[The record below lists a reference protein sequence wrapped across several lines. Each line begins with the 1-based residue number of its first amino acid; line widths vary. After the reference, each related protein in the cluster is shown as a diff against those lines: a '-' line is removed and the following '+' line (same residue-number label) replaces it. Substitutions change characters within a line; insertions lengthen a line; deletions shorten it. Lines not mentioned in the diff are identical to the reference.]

1 MFGIGVQELLVILVI
16 ALLVFGPSRLPELAR
31 ALGKGLAEFRRAS
44 LDLRQSVMDAQEEP
58 PAARTAPERSGAE
71 RARALAASA
80 KEGQPAPSTGEAA
93 ADSAAEEA
101 ATPAP
106 TENRIG

>member
-44 LDLRQSVMDAQEEP
+44 LDLRQTVMDAQEEP
-58 PAARTAPERSGAE
+58 PPARKAPERSAAE

-80 KEGQPAPSTGEAA
+80 KQGEPAPAGEAA
-93 ADSAAEEA
+93 ADAAAEEA
-101 ATPAP
+101 AAPAP